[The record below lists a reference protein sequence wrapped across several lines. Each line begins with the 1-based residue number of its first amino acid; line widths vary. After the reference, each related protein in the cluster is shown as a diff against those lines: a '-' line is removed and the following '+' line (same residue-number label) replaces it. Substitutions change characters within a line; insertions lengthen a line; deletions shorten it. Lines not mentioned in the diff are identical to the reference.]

1 MKQRIAIAGA
11 GPVGLTAALCLARAG
26 HEVRVFEKEAALPT
40 APRAFALHPPTLDLL
55 DRLGVLA
62 DLEPLGRRIDKIDY
76 YRCNTG
82 HPELV
87 ARFGFDLLT
96 GLTGHPYRM
105 HLEQSLLTPAL
116 LKALNREPGARV
128 EFGAEVA
135 GFTEIAEGIEISVRR
150 AGVTQGETF
159 SYLLGADGA
168 KSTVRTAARLAF
180 DGEDHERR
188 LLRIMTPLDLRHTIP
203 DLAGVSYLY
212 NDVDSISLLEMRNLW
227 RVIIRIPPKTSDE
240 EARAP
245 AFLRHELRRFFPFEG
260 DLSASAIDIYGTS
273 QRVAETM
280 WRGRVLLVGDAA
292 HLTSTRGDMNMNCG
306 LHDAWTLGEAFAA
319 KSLLAGLDT
328 WTSSRRA
335 AIVDNFIPL
344 AERANR
350 GGAMFLASIEASAR
364 KSAEARRFVRE
375 AAMIDI
381 APSFFARKRA

>member
-335 AIVDNFIPL
+335 AIVDNFMPL

-364 KSAEARRFVRE
+364 KSAEAHRFVRE

>member
-62 DLEPLGRRIDKIDY
+62 DLEPLGRRIDEIDY

-260 DLSASAIDIYGTS
+260 DLSASVIDIYGTS

-306 LHDAWTLGEAFAA
+306 LHDAWTLGEAFTA

-344 AERANR
+344 TERANR